1 MSSCSTMNHVLAR
14 RVGAVLTAALF
25 YGQGLVAL
33 YPGTAWARVEPLNR
47 ITRQIQKPNM
57 LILLDTSGSLTGVPG
72 GSFDASD
79 EVGVDCDDG
88 LNCRG
93 GVSSG
98 TCTASGKGCSSD
110 DQCATGSCTT
120 GYASCGSNSD
130 CKPNPGA

>member
-1 MSSCSTMNHVLAR
+1 
-14 RVGAVLTAALF
+14 
-25 YGQGLVAL
+25 
-33 YPGTAWARVEPLNR
+33 
-47 ITRQIQKPNM
+47 
-57 LILLDTSGSLTGVPG
+57 TSGSLTGVPG
-72 GSFDASD
+72 GTFDYSK

-130 CKPNPGA
+130 CKPNPGTCSSGQSCMITADCPTLTVGKCAQSGNYCDTNTPCKSNMA